1 MSYFLN
7 QQTIIRL
14 CFSFENPDS
23 VIITTDTPQ
32 LNPMLKFLK
41 SVQTKILYTRTSYYN
56 LYQLCVLCYHH
67 SNRHLGDIPALA
79 TGILTKL
86 FSVKTSST
94 RRNERD
100 IQIVLSRLYHATNSI
115 QKICQ
120 QINTRHKNPEKA
132 KIAKKSC

>member
-1 MSYFLN
+1 
-7 QQTIIRL
+7 
-14 CFSFENPDS
+14 
-23 VIITTDTPQ
+23 
-32 LNPMLKFLK
+32 MLKFLK
-41 SVQTKILYTRTSYYN
+41 SVQTKILYTRTSYNN

-100 IQIVLSRLYHATNSI
+100 IKIVLSRLYHYRQYTKNMIANQYKT
-115 QKICQ
+115 QKP
-120 QINTRHKNPEKA
+120 R
-132 KIAKKSC
+132 KSQDSQKVMLTVYAIIDH